1 MSNLKKDKAKN
12 QPIWRRIS
20 NWLHLWL
27 GLSSGLIVFVV
38 CLTGTL
44 FVFHE
49 EINDYINRE
58 VRFVQIPESDT
69 KVSIDAIL
77 KNLKT
82 EYPHITVSQYTEY
95 SDKNKAVV
103 FRAMDKN
110 MPAYKSLCSVYADPY
125 TGAIL
130 KVDHTYAF
138 FRLLVGIHI
147 NLMLGKVG
155 SHIVQIATIIFL
167 FELISGLIWWWP
179 KRWNKSTVTKSF
191 KIKWNAN
198 WKRIN
203 LDLHNVLG
211 FYVIPLALVLTVTAL
226 IISYAPVKE
235 IVFKTVGG
243 SGKEKPI
250 YRVKHPVDST
260 ANHLPMEE
268 LIGPFRGD
276 LQHVKQLTATL
287 PSARS
292 GAILVRLE
300 ETATLL
306 TFEGYQQF
314 VSSYSGEK
322 ITISDAVSKDDR
334 LLNTTISLHIGA
346 WWGIVGK
353 ILTFIVCLI
362 CTSLPITGFIIWY
375 NKKFKNK
382 KVKKIIS

>member
-268 LIGPFRGD
+268 LIAPFRGD